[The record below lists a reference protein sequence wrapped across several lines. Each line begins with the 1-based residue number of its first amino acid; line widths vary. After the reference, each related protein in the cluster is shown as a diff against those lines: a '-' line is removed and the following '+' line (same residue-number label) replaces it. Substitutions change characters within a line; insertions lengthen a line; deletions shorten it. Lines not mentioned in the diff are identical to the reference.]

1 MDKKSQMILFGY
13 KKIPKC
19 NFKKYNC
26 DVCDYH
32 TSNKKD
38 FLKHCGTKKHDTK
51 WIHQNSGKFKYFR
64 CNDCDHITASE
75 NDFVD
80 HLNEYSH
87 TYLSLEEGT
96 NLCSLDKLE
105 KEFSCE
111 FCNKTYKYASGLYRH
126 NKKCEKRIKKESVSK
141 KIDNSDLM
149 QLLIKST
156 ENNTKLCEKLCELE
170 NKQQIIQNTVN
181 QTINNNQK
189 LNINVFLNQECKNAM
204 TIQDFADKIQLTIDD
219 LVYSQQ
225 HGYIKGITNIFVKN
239 LEDLEPTE
247 RPIHSIQDKKKQQFY
262 VKDGNGWE
270 CDKKEVKID
279 QSIESV
285 TKKQINKI
293 KEWEANNIDWN
304 NTDQGIE
311 DYMKMVQTIMGGSTK
326 HEREHNKKLIKKEL
340 TLEVDI
346 GEATDGLKIT
356 EN

>member
-1 MDKKSQMILFGY
+1 MDKKSQMVYFGY

-80 HLNEYSH
+80 HLNEFSH

-96 NLCSLDKLE
+96 NSCALDKVE

-126 NKKCEKRIKKESVSK
+126 NKKCEKRIKQESSK
-141 KIDNSDLM
+141 NIDQSDLM

-204 TIQDFADKIQLTIDD
+204 PLQDFVDKIQLTLDD

-262 VKDGNGWE
+262 VKDGDSWE

-279 QSIESV
+279 QSIDSV

-293 KEWEANNIDWN
+293 KEWEANNVDWN

-326 HEREHNKKLIKKEL
+326 HEREQNRKLIKKEL
-340 TLEVDI
+340 TQEVDI
-346 GEATDGLKIT
+346 AEATDGLKIT